1 MQSKVH
7 TQDALESWELGTSKG
22 GEEGVPQVDGDSKM
36 AELHMDSCCFGPEKP
51 DFLFLKFSF

>member
-1 MQSKVH
+1 MH